1 MGLFIPFV
9 TLTFIFFGIFGC
21 FHEKHL
27 RIFGVFYEKHLRKLI
42 KSIIFATKIY
52 RQIEDMERLFKR
64 KLYNRLLEWKQV
76 QNGKS
81 AILIEGA
88 RRVGKSTLVEQF
100 AKNEYESYILVD
112 FNEASEEVKS
122 LFDNLMNKD
131 YIFLQLQAMYNVV
144 LKERKSVIIFDEVQK
159 CPLARQAIKYL
170 VKDGRYDYIE
180 TGSLISIKKN
190 TKDITIPSEEERVTL
205 YPMDYEEFRWAL
217 GDEASVPLLHTF
229 FEKRL
234 PLNQAHRD
242 KMRDFRLYMLIGG
255 MPQAVK
261 TFIETNNFS
270 MVDHV
275 KRGIIKVYQ
284 EDFQKLDETGRL
296 ETLFMEIP
304 SQLNQT
310 NNRYKP
316 YAVLGDVDDNK
327 LLELLKDLEDSKTT
341 LFSYHSNDP
350 NVGMSLTKDISKFKI
365 FCADTGL
372 FVTLAFWDKDHTENI
387 IYQKLLNDKLSTNMG
402 YVYEN
407 IIAQILTAAGNKLF
421 YYTWKKDANHN
432 YEIDFLLSRGAKLH
446 PIEVKSSGYKT
457 HKSLDAFC
465 QKFSHNIEK
474 RYLIYTKDLKQDEDT
489 LLLPVYMTQF
499 L

>member
-1 MGLFIPFV
+1 
-9 TLTFIFFGIFGC
+9 
-21 FHEKHL
+21 
-27 RIFGVFYEKHLRKLI
+27 
-42 KSIIFATKIY
+42 
-52 RQIEDMERLFKR
+52 MERIFKR
-64 KLYNRLLEWKQV
+64 KLYDRLLEWKRV

-81 AILIEGA
+81 AIMIEGA

-100 AKNEYESYILVD
+100 AKNEYESYILID
-112 FNEASEEVKS
+112 FNEASDEVKS
-122 LFDNLMNKD
+122 LFNNLMNKD
-131 YIFLQLQAMYNVV
+131 FIFLQLQAFYNVV
-144 LKERKSVIIFDEVQK
+144 LKERRSVIIFDEVQK

-190 TKDITIPSEEERVTL
+190 TKGITIPSEEERITL

-217 GDEASVPLLHTF
+217 GDEATVPLLRTF
-229 FEKRL
+229 YDRRL
-234 PLNQAHRD
+234 PLDKAHRD
-242 KMRDFRLYMLIGG
+242 KMRDFRLYMLVGG
-255 MPQAVK
+255 MPQAVN
-261 TFIETNNFS
+261 TYIETNNFS
-270 MVDHV
+270 LVDHI
-275 KRGIIKVYQ
+275 KRGIINVYRD
-284 EDFQKLDETGRL
+284 DFQKLDPSGRL

-304 SQLNQT
+304 SQLSQT

-316 YAVLGDVDDNK
+316 YAVLGDVDDDK

-350 NVGMSLTKDISKFKI
+350 YVGMSLTKDISKFKI

-372 FVTLAFWDKDHTENI
+372 FVTLAFWDKDHTENV
-387 IYQKLLNDKLSTNMG
+387 IYQKLLNDKLSTNLG

-407 IIAQILTAAGNKLF
+407 IIAQVLAASGNKLF
-421 YYTWKKDANHN
+421 YYTWSKDETHN

-457 HKSLDAFC
+457 HKSLDVFC
-465 QKFSHNIEK
+465 EKYSHVVER
-474 RYLIYTKDLKQDEDT
+474 RYLIYTKDLKRDMDT
-489 LLLPVYMTQF
+489 LLLPIYMTQF